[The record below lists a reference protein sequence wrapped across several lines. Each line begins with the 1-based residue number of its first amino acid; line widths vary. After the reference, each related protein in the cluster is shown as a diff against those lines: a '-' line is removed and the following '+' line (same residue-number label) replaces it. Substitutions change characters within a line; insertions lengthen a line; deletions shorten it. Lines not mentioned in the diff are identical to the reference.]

1 MKIVTPL
8 MQIVKMSLQPLQR
21 VIENDIR
28 ITMQKKVKQISYN
41 KNKVDEIRLNV
52 GTKKLEKVP
61 GIIFMKTNKSN
72 KIVALDRLDNI
83 EGLCSGYGF

>member
-8 MQIVKMSLQPLQR
+8 MQIVKMSLQPFQR
-21 VIENDIR
+21 VIEDDIR

-41 KNKVDEIRLNV
+41 KNKVDEIRFNV

-72 KIVALDRLDNI
+72 KIVVLDRLDNI